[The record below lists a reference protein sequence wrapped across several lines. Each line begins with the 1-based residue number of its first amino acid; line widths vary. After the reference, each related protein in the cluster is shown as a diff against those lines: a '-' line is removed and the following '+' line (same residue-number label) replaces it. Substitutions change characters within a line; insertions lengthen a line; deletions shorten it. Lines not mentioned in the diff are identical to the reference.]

1 MNQPSHAADSHA
13 RRFRRGGIRL
23 LLGLGLASG
32 SACAGAGIES
42 GPSRTASALGWGDL
56 VLGISLEEASARLG
70 EDLELE
76 SIEDR
81 CGDAGTRFVRGRTE
95 LFLSFSG
102 NAPGARLQSIVRR
115 LPPEAS
121 PEEIVSDLERR
132 FPGLRYRP
140 DPRWPNMPEE
150 EDPNPFYVHP
160 DLPDQGIRIGLEE
173 GWMRVGYLRC
183 LE

>member
-1 MNQPSHAADSHA
+1 MSQSSHAADSHA
-13 RRFRRGGIRL
+13 RRFRGGGIRL
-23 LLGLGLASG
+23 LLVIGLASG
-32 SACAGAGIES
+32 GACAGAGIES
-42 GPSRTASALGWGDL
+42 GPSRTASALGWGSL
-56 VLGISLEEASARLG
+56 ALGVSLEEARARLG

-76 SIEDR
+76 PIEDR
-81 CGDAGTRFVRGRTE
+81 CGDAGARIARGGSE

-102 NAPGARLQSIVRR
+102 DAPEARLQSIVRR
-115 LPPEAS
+115 LPPDAS
-121 PEEIVSDLERR
+121 REEIVRDLERR

-160 DLPDQGIRIGLEE
+160 DLPDQGIRIEIEE